1 MKKKILIVLVVIL
14 AIILI
19 LGVLYLIDIN
29 RMKNNKPV
37 FFSTWGYDY
46 APPVNV
52 NNTQIE
58 DYIVLNDENRMKLIS
73 YDIYGR
79 NFTEGLEEL
88 EKLNYPSSISLSR
101 AIAGYIREDSNQ
113 KKYNKLHDIC
123 LYFKGGDKD
132 FHISM
137 AIGEEPYTDYNNM
150 DNEADYKKSLI
161 NGNEVSILFSKA
173 KNTANN
179 KVFYVCIFKYN
190 DINFVVETTNLSQDE
205 VITLIKSIFECD
217 MKKLITEKAEEKQF
231 IGTVLEET
239 TTYMIV
245 EPNEDEEE
253 RKSSDKICINY
264 GTDHMD
270 YLY

>member
-1 MKKKILIVLVVIL
+1 MYIKKVKGDFMKKKILIVLVVIL

-101 AIAGYIREDSNQ
+101 AIAGYVREDSNQ

-123 LYFKGGDKD
+123 LYF
-132 FHISM
+132 
-137 AIGEEPYTDYNNM
+137 
-150 DNEADYKKSLI
+150 
-161 NGNEVSILFSKA
+161 
-173 KNTANN
+173 
-179 KVFYVCIFKYN
+179 
-190 DINFVVETTNLSQDE
+190 
-205 VITLIKSIFECD
+205 
-217 MKKLITEKAEEKQF
+217 
-231 IGTVLEET
+231 
-239 TTYMIV
+239 
-245 EPNEDEEE
+245 
-253 RKSSDKICINY
+253 
-264 GTDHMD
+264 
-270 YLY
+270 